1 MKVSRNA
8 LCPCGSGKKYKHC
21 HLGKV
26 LPGEEGSTELQIKA
40 SSEQRK
46 MAIILGILSVCVG
59 IAAGIWR
66 EPFDGIVVAV
76 AAGMLALVYLSF
88 RRPPPPK
95 ADAGDP
101 AALNFGRRDR

>member
-1 MKVSRNA
+1 MKLSRNA

-21 HLGKV
+21 CLGKA
-26 LPGEEGSTELQIKA
+26 LPGEEGSPASQIQA
-40 SSEQRK
+40 SAEQRK
-46 MAIILGILSVCVG
+46 MAIILGIVALCLGV
-59 IAAGIWR
+59 AAGIWR
-66 EPFDGIVVAV
+66 EPFDGIVVTVAV
-76 AAGMLALVYLSF
+76 GMLALVYLSF

>member
-1 MKVSRNA
+1 MKLSRNA

-26 LPGEEGSTELQIKA
+26 LPGEGSTELQIKA

-46 MAIILGILSVCVG
+46 LAVIFSILSVCLG

-66 EPFDGIVVAV
+66 EPFDGIVVAI
-76 AAGMLALVYLSF
+76 AAGMLRLF
-88 RRPPPPK
+88 T
-95 ADAGDP
+95 
-101 AALNFGRRDR
+101 